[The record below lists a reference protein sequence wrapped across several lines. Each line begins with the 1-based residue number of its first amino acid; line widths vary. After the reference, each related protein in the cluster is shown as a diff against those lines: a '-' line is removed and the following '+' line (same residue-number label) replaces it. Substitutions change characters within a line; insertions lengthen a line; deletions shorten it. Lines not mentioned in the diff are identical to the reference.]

1 MTAFDIHSQVGRV
14 VAERPA
20 RSRVFDRYGIDY
32 CCGGKVTVEEVCRNK
47 GIDPT
52 TVIAELEAVDANDS
66 ADGVDP
72 LGMTMTELAD
82 HIELTHH
89 AYLHEELPRL
99 SALIDKVAA
108 VHGAKY
114 AWLGNVR
121 ATFADLVAELV
132 PHIMKEE
139 RILFPMIRELDH
151 AVAARSLH
159 RGSVKN
165 PIRAMEQE
173 HDAAGRALRLLRA
186 LTGDFTPPE
195 DACNSFRAMLDGL
208 TALEKDMHQHIAKE
222 NNVLFVRAAT
232 VEEHLRDVAQ

>member
-1 MTAFDIHSQVGRV
+1 MTALDIHAQVGQV

-20 RSRVFDRYGIDY
+20 RSRVFEHHGIDY
-32 CCGGKVTVEEVCRNK
+32 CCGGKVTLEDVCRNK
-47 GIDPT
+47 GIDPA
-52 TVIAELEAVDANDS
+52 TVIAELEAVDAKN
-66 ADGVDP
+66 ATDGVNPAD
-72 LGMTMTELAD
+72 MTMTELAE
-82 HIELTHH
+82 HIVLTHH

-114 AWLGNVR
+114 AWLENVR

-132 PHIMKEE
+132 PHMMKEE

-151 AVAARSLH
+151 AVAAPSFH
-159 RGSVKN
+159 CGSVKN

-173 HDAAGRALRLLRA
+173 HDGAGRALRLLRA

-195 DACNSFRAMLDGL
+195 GACNSFRAMLDGL
-208 TALEKDMHQHIAKE
+208 AALETDMHQHIAKE

-232 VEEHLRDVAQ
+232 VEEHLRDLAQ